1 MVNFTQYNYEEI
13 AKKLEY
19 ILPHSLHVFCVA
31 YQVVSEL
38 PPGMLSQQ
46 EERDLLM
53 AALLHDIG
61 KSQWPDSWHVDPKYK
76 LGIHALTVM
85 QAHPLTG
92 ANMAY
97 ESGVPKSVADIIR
110 QHHERPGGKGYPLKE
125 EPSLQAL
132 ILAACDVY
140 CACMEDRPYRKQ
152 PLTEQEAIGE
162 VSKFAPS
169 VVVEILSEKK
179 EGVLNGTS
187 GMVRQAVC

>member
-61 KSQWPDSWHVDPKYK
+61 KSLWPDNWHVDPKYK
-76 LGIHALTVM
+76 LGTHTITVM
-85 QAHPLTG
+85 QAHPLVG

-97 ESGVPKSVADIIR
+97 EAGVPESVVNIIR
-110 QHHERPGGKGYPLKE
+110 QHHERPGGKGYPYKV
-125 EPSLQAL
+125 EPSLPAL
-132 ILAACDVY
+132 VLAACDVY
-140 CACMEDRPYRKQ
+140 AAATENRAYRKR
-152 PLTEQEAIGE
+152 PLSHQEALLE
-162 VSKFAPS
+162 VAKFAPLE
-169 VVVEILSEKK
+169 VIDILTRRDQKK
-179 EGVLNGTS
+179 QTG
-187 GMVRQAVC
+187 

>member
-53 AALLHDIG
+53 ASLLHDIG
-61 KSQWPDSWHVDPKYK
+61 KSQWPVSWHVEPKHK
-76 LGIHALTVM
+76 LGTNALTVM

-97 ESGVPKSVADIIR
+97 EAGVPESIADIVR
-110 QHHERPGGKGYPLKE
+110 QHHERPGGRGYPYGV
-125 EPSLQAL
+125 EPSLPAQ

-140 CACMEDRPYRKQ
+140 CACTEERPYRKR
-152 PLTEQEAIGE
+152 PLTEQEAINEIVSPPE
-162 VSKFAPS
+162 VVKIL
-169 VVVEILSEKK
+169 VEEKREK
-179 EGVLNGTS
+179 QKGTEVTDS
-187 GMVRQAVC
+187 